1 MTQNELYLTLAIF
14 MITGIIAVTT
24 YKMIMTAKPI
34 YIYASQILLLISAYL
49 IFIFRDVMN
58 LISGQWL
65 TIVGAL
71 FLTHILFIISSS
83 LLRGETCFMFL
94 KRDTKVVSNEEYE
107 EVSLLDIFKGIGK
120 KVEPTD
126 MVKIDREHTDDLLS
140 DWST

>member
-1 MTQNELYLTLAIF
+1 MTQNELYLTLTIF
-14 MITGIIAVTT
+14 MITGIIAVTA

-107 EVSLLDIFKGIGK
+107 EVSLMEIFKGIGK